1 MKRTIVR
8 LALVAASALALA
20 ACQTNPAKPEPAPA
34 QLVVKK
40 SLVEMEYEL
49 RKLEIE
55 GQNAREERAQ
65 KALIKFGAESESEFA
80 KGVVAGLLGAGQK
93 QAAAPEPSRRNS
105 LLDSVAQADAIEL
118 RKLEL
123 KERNSWWN
131 RGLQVFDRALGY
143 RTYSKG
149 LSLQR
154 FGMQLN
160 ADQDRYRLDAF
171 RGVQQDAYD
180 FSSGAFAAGSG
191 ATLNGVAAGRTPVPA
206 ATETTTPAA
215 E

>member
-34 QLVVKK
+34 PAVVKK

-55 GQNAREERAQ
+55 GQNAREERSQ

-80 KGVVAGLLGAGQK
+80 RGVVAGLLGAGQK

-123 KERNSWWN
+123 QDKNSWWN
-131 RGLQVFDRALGY
+131 R
-143 RTYSKG
+143 
-149 LSLQR
+149 SLQLYDRVENLVMFNQGLKFKR
-154 FGMQLN
+154 FEIGASNGQ
-160 ADQDRYRLDAF
+160 QRYLFDTL
-171 RGVQQDAYD
+171 RGTQQDGYG
-180 FSSGAFAAGSG
+180 FSSGAYTQGSA
-191 ATLNGVAAGRTPVPA
+191 ATLQGVAAGRTPAPA
-206 ATETTTPAA
+206 ATETATPAA

>member
-8 LALVAASALALA
+8 LALVAVSALALA
-20 ACQTNPAKPEPAPA
+20 ACQTAPASQAPAPA
-34 QLVVKK
+34 PAVVKK

-55 GQNAREERAQ
+55 GQTAREERAQ

-93 QAAAPEPSRRNS
+93 QAAAPEPSRRS

-123 KERNSWWN
+123 QDKNSWWN
-131 RGLQVFDRALGY
+131 KGLQIFDRAMGY

-171 RGVQQDAYD
+171 RGAQQDAYD
-180 FSSGAFAAGSG
+180 FSSGAFGAGSA
-191 ATLNGVAAGRTPVPA
+191 ATLQGVAAGRTPAPA
-206 ATETTTPAA
+206 STETTPA